1 MILISKI
8 LSVNNPSLIENKQL
22 DYFELEW
29 YESTKRIIRKKTAAG
44 IDVALKRATTEALNQ
59 DDILFVDDKTAI
71 LVSILPCEC
80 IAISPKSM
88 IEMGSI
94 CYDIGNKH
102 IPIFLEDA
110 KVVIPYDKPTFE
122 QFKKLGYELVVSH
135 QKLTNALRTNI
146 PQHGHFDEKEGL
158 FNKIMKLTQ

>member
-8 LSVNNPSLIENKQL
+8 LSVCDPSLLENKKL

-29 YESTKRIIRKKTAAG
+29 YETSKRIIRKKTVLG
-44 IDVALKRATTEALNQ
+44 TDLALKRSNTEALNQ
-59 DDILFVDDKTAI
+59 DDILFIDDKNAI
-71 LVSILPCEC
+71 LVSILSCEC
-80 IAISPKSM
+80 IALTPKSM

-102 IPIFLEDA
+102 IPIFLEDN
-110 KVVIPYDKPTFE
+110 KVLIPYDKPSFE
-122 QFKKLGYELVVSH
+122 QFEKLGYEPVLTQ

-146 PQHGHFDEKEGL
+146 PQHGHFAEKEVF
-158 FNKIMKLTQ
+158 FNKIMLLTQ

>member
-1 MILISKI
+1 MIL
-8 LSVNNPSLIENKQL
+8 LSQIVSVFTPSLVENKTL

-29 YESTKRIIRKKTAAG
+29 YEASKRIIRKKTTLG
-44 IDVALKRATTEALNQ
+44 TDVALKRNDAAALNQ
-59 DDILFVDDKTAI
+59 DDILYIDVTTAI
-71 LVSILPCEC
+71 LISILPCEC
-80 IAISPKSM
+80 IAITPNSM
-88 IEMGSI
+88 VEMGSI

-102 IPIFLEDA
+102 IPIFLEEN

-122 QFKKLGYELVVSH
+122 QFKKMGYTLERSH

-146 PQHGHFDEKEGL
+146 PQHGHFAEKEGL